1 MRKISAQNKL
11 YYLEMNITSMI
22 DTAILDLIQD
32 EKLSN
37 NNYVL
42 FKTMKKNILKHLLH
56 KIEQEEDR

>member
-1 MRKISAQNKL
+1 MRELSAQNKL
-11 YYLEMNITSMI
+11 YFLEMNISNTV
-22 DTAILDLIQD
+22 DTAILDFIQD

-56 KIEQEEDR
+56 KMELEENV